1 MKIDILTTLEQIDNI
16 KKDWDA
22 IYEKDANA
30 SFFLSWPWVRSLCE
44 VTRFRW
50 IVLTARKNI
59 SSPPVAFLPLG
70 FRTRKIN
77 RFVSVTDFVSSGG
90 NWSDHSGFLC
100 TPEDSGPAISAF
112 ALFFKKSIH
121 WDSLS
126 LNEIADPRTVFFLN
140 SFKTRNF
147 QIIDLKPTECPYME
161 LPETWSRYCEE
172 IIPKKVYKDISY
184 NNRRIQRET
193 GFRETPANSDNLMD
207 SVEVFINL
215 YRKRRK
221 PTSVLM
227 VDRFREILPRCFKE
241 DSLRLNIIWDHDKP
255 MAAYSG
261 FLDKKN
267 GTFLLYSTAFDEDY
281 GKLSPGSVI
290 VSESVKFAIENG
302 FKVYDFGR
310 GTEQYKYT
318 LGAKDRFNA
327 NMVIIRN
334 NAVTTIK
341 RLILKL
347 QFRLKGQNQNQ
358 KDIVILNNFTAYSP
372 DLSKSRAALSES
384 KETEALNQHENT

>member
-16 KKDWDA
+16 KKDWDS

-30 SFFLSWPWVRSLCE
+30 SFFLSWQWVRGWCE
-44 VTRFRW
+44 VTRFHW

-77 RFVSVTDFVSSGG
+77 RFVSVTDFVSCGG

-100 TPEDSGPAISAF
+100 TPEDSESAISAF
-112 ALFFKKSIH
+112 ALFFKSIH

-126 LNEIADPRTVFFLN
+126 LNEIADPRTVYFLN

-193 GFRETPANSDNLMD
+193 GFRETSANSDNLTD

-221 PTSVLM
+221 PTSPLM
-227 VDRFREILPRCFKE
+227 VDRFREIFPRCFKE

-281 GKLSPGSVI
+281 RKYSPGSVI
-290 VSESVKFAIENG
+290 ISESVKFAIENG

-310 GTEQYKYT
+310 GTEEYKYT
-318 LGAKDRFNA
+318 LGAKDRLNS

-358 KDIVILNNFTAYSP
+358 KDIVILNNFAAYSP
-372 DLSKSRAALSES
+372 DLSKN
-384 KETEALNQHENT
+384 KETEALNQHETT